1 MSQYVD
7 GFLVPV
13 KKDKVD
19 AYREIATRAGELWR
33 EHGALDYKECVAE
46 DVPDGEVTDFPRSVK
61 AEADEVVVF
70 SWITYESRAERDRV
84 NKLVMEDSRMK
95 EWMASGEGEGVMDPK
110 RMIYGGFEVI
120 VSL

>member
-19 AYREIATRAGELWR
+19 AYREIATKAGELWR

-46 DVPDGEVTDFPRSVK
+46 DVPEGKVTDFPRSVK

-70 SWITYESRAERDRV
+70 SWITYGSREERDRV

-95 EWMASGEGEGVMDPK
+95 EWMESGESEGVMDPQ
-110 RMIYGGFEVI
+110 RMIYGGFE
-120 VSL
+120 

>member
-7 GFLVPV
+7 GFVVPV
-13 KKDKVD
+13 KKDKVEE
-19 AYREIATRAGELWR
+19 YRQIATKAGELWR

-46 DVPDGEVTDFPRSVK
+46 DVPDGKVTDFPRSVK

-70 SWITYESRAERDRV
+70 SWISYESRAERDRV

-95 EWMASGEGEGVMDPK
+95 EWMESGETEGVMDPQ

-120 VSL
+120 VS

>member
-13 KKDKVD
+13 KKDRVD
-19 AYREIATRAGELWR
+19 EYREIATKAGELWR
-33 EHGALDYKECVAE
+33 ELGAIDYKECVAE

-61 AEADEVVVF
+61 AEADEVVCF

-84 NKLVMEDSRMK
+84 NKLVMEDQRMK
-95 EWMASGEGEGVMDPK
+95 DWMQSGEGEGVMDPQ
-110 RMIYGGFEVI
+110 RMIYGGFEVLVDI
-120 VSL
+120 